1 MFHRNRPDADHGSGT
16 DHELEDHDRGLA
28 FDLETLVSRRRA
40 LTLIGGA
47 GLVAAAAACQP
58 TGDRGGSTTTTTT
71 TTATSGSGTAT
82 TTAAA
87 GSGATTTTTGS
98 TSVAEIPD
106 ETAGPYPGDGSNG
119 PDVLTQSGIVRSD
132 IRSSF
137 GSYSG
142 TAQGVPNTVRL
153 KVLSLSNGVAPLV
166 GGAVYLWH
174 CTREGGYSLYSQG
187 VTDQNF
193 LRGVQETDANGEV
206 TFTSIFPA
214 AYDGRWPHIHFEVY
228 PSLDAATSA
237 GSKLKTS
244 QLAFPKD
251 VCDVVYATSGYGA
264 SVSNLARTSLSS
276 DMVFRDG
283 YSSQLATVTGD
294 VANGYLTTL
303 TLAV

>member
-1 MFHRNRPDADHGSGT
+1 MAPQSTSQPDAAAADASDTSARPFAFHDLVEET
-16 DHELEDHDRGLA
+16 DRGLVY
-28 FDLETLVSRRRA
+28 DLS
-40 LTLIGGA
+40 TLIDRRQVLKLAGFTTISA
-47 GLVAAAAACQP
+47 GLMSIAACAP
-58 TGDRGGSTTTTTT
+58 S
-71 TTATSGSGTAT
+71 ASGSASATA
-82 TTAAA
+82 ASSASAA
-87 GSGATTTTTGS
+87 GSADATAAS
-98 TSVAEIPD
+98 CAVVPE

-119 PDVLTQSGIVRSD
+119 PNVLTQSGIVRSD

-142 TAQGVPNTVRL
+142 TAAGVANTVRL
-153 KVLSLSNGVAPLV
+153 KVLSLSNGAAPLV
-166 GGAVYLWH
+166 GAAVYLWH

-206 TFTSIFPA
+206 TFQSIFPA

-228 PSLDAATSA
+228 PSLDKATSA
-237 GSKLKTS
+237 SGKLRTS
-244 QLAFPKD
+244 QLAFPKE
-251 VCDVVYATSGYGA
+251 VCDVVYATDGYEA
-264 SVSNLARTSLSS
+264 SVRNLARTSLTT

-294 VANGYLTTL
+294 VAGGYLSTL